1 MKLIVITISAL
12 ALIRC
17 SVPKEPVSVIVETAE
32 ACGSGPLVNVSTA
45 AVQEWF
51 GKHRDCAAK
60 VDAVCKPARQG
71 AAAQWAD
78 STEGKVC
85 LAARNI
91 AQWARTPSDDH
102 QTFESGWK

>member
-1 MKLIVITISAL
+1 MKLNVILISA
-12 ALIRC
+12 ATLIGC
-17 SVPKEPVSVIVETAE
+17 SVPKQPGSAIVETAQ

-51 GKHRDCAAK
+51 GKHRDCALS
-60 VDAVCKPARQG
+60 VDTLCKSAREA
-71 AAAQWAD
+71 AAAQWMD

-91 AQWARTPSDDH
+91 AQWVRKPSDDH